1 MAGQKDVTLALL
13 HQGHTSKM
21 RGKARHRRVWT
32 VDSRMA
38 GGALIMRDK
47 MVWNAECDGPE
58 RRHEHLNGVLG
69 KSQASEK
76 KTISAGQM
84 TDIFR
89 YTQERSARGV
99 EHFYADTG
107 GARILRIDNPIDRHR
122 LLAYERVDVVADLSR
137 EPTEETHVELASV
150 AIAIAG
156 V

>member
-58 RRHEHLNGVLG
+58 RCHEHLNGVLG

-76 KTISAGQM
+76 KTIWAGQM
-84 TDIFR
+84 TDIF
-89 YTQERSARGV
+89 SMLLSMLLRGCYLKFFMLLGPLGLPW
-99 EHFYADTG
+99 EHCIQ
-107 GARILRIDNPIDRHR
+107 R
-122 LLAYERVDVVADLSR
+122 
-137 EPTEETHVELASV
+137 
-150 AIAIAG
+150 
-156 V
+156 